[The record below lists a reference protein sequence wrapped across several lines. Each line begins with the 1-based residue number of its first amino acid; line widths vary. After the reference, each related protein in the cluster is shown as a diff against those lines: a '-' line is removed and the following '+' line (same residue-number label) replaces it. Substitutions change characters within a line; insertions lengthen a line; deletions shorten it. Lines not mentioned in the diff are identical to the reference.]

1 VARDWLQIMRDA
13 AQPHCEEP
21 VITAA
26 LVQPRGSMGVAG
38 LSQISGIAAVL
49 RAKGANKA
57 AGGLGKTGLVS
68 FKYAVMALTEHT
80 VVVCEAMPK
89 GFGVKVKKKLAEW
102 PRADLEFAHE
112 QKTMTKALTF
122 DVKSTGE
129 HYELEM
135 TSMMDKGIS
144 DAFVAALGEG

>member
-1 VARDWLQIMRDA
+1 MARDWLQILRDA
-13 AQPHCEEP
+13 AQPHCAEP
-21 VITAA
+21 VLAAA

-38 LSQISGIAAVL
+38 LAQVSGLAAML
-49 RAKGANKA
+49 KAKGANQA

-68 FKYAVMALTEHT
+68 FKYAVMALTADT

-89 GFGVKVKKKLAEW
+89 GFGVKVKKKLVEW

-144 DAFVAALGEG
+144 DAFVAELEKG